1 MNGSVRKRTKVIL
14 SASFHDDDTK
24 EINDN
29 CLRAKWS
36 WKLRQR
42 KLQYSCLD
50 HRVEDTEDKY
60 ILDSKERRSN
70 GEAKSN
76 GNKAE
81 GEGGKTI
88 LY

>member
-24 EINDN
+24 EINDS

-60 ILDSKERRSN
+60 ILDSKERRCN

-76 GNKAE
+76 RNNAE